1 MPDGTTAASK
11 LMPLPR
17 AIHAFVKPGMQL
29 CFASTPSRSNAAV
42 LELCRHF
49 RDQRPELE
57 LMATGF
63 HSLLHLPGLLR
74 LGRRYVGCF
83 FGDNYPTPRSNR
95 LYSQL
100 LTEGYELEHWSL
112 WSYVSALA
120 AGAFG
125 HPYALTRSLA
135 GTALG
140 AALAQRGKLIELP
153 DPTNPPRTLA
163 LVRALVPDI
172 TFLHA
177 PIGDAQ
183 GNVAFSAPFGE
194 GFYGALA
201 ARQGAIVTVERIV
214 PSEVLQ
220 GLPHLRPLPAHRVLA
235 VCEAPFGAHPQPL
248 HVAPGELYEH
258 EQGYVDDYAGYR
270 YWRAVTED
278 VPGLAELRAQVLEA
292 PDAASAYRAF
302 VGGPKLE
309 ALRGRNASQRSGAR
323 ATPGVS
329 VTPAAR
335 TTSSVS
341 VAPAARAVGADA
353 NDDLV
358 LLAGRALARRLTEGG
373 YRSLLAG
380 IGQAFAACRLAKLLL
395 GERGAG
401 VELMI
406 ETGFAGIDVER
417 ADPFLLSGQNLA
429 SATRLTAVDS
439 MLGALCCGGAAA
451 CLGVIG
457 AAEVDIEGN
466 VNSTSVDG
474 ELLVGAG
481 GAPDIAACASE
492 VMVLTRADPRR
503 LVRKV
508 QYCTSLGHNVRMIVT
523 ESCVFERSGAGE
535 PWVVREILAARV
547 GGLTQLLQKSGFR
560 FAIPG
565 PPPLAEP
572 ASPQE
577 LSLLAALRTGPASG
591 PSHRELR
598 HG

>member
-17 AIHAFVKPGMQL
+17 AIETFVKPGMEL
-29 CFASTPSRSNAAV
+29 CFASTPSRSNAAI

-49 RDQRPELE
+49 RGQQPELG

-74 LGRRYVGCF
+74 LARRYVGCF

-100 LTEGYELEHWSL
+100 LAEGYELEHWSL

-135 GTALG
+135 GTSLG
-140 AALAQRGKLIELP
+140 AALAERGRLVEVP
-153 DPTNPPRTLA
+153 DPVNPQRMLA

-177 PIGDAQ
+177 PLGDAQ
-183 GNVAFSAPFGE
+183 GNVAFSPPHGE
-194 GFYGALA
+194 GFYGALG
-201 ARQGAIVTVERIV
+201 AREGAIVTVERIV

-220 GLPHLRPLPAHRVLA
+220 SLPHLRPLPAHRVLA

-248 HVAPGELYEH
+248 HVAPSELYQYER
-258 EQGYVDDYAGYR
+258 GYDDDYAAYR
-270 YWRAVTED
+270 RWRAITED
-278 VPGLAELRAQVLEA
+278 APGLAELCAQVLDA
-292 PDAASAYRAF
+292 PDAASAYRQY
-302 VGGPKLE
+302 VGSTKLE
-309 ALRGRNASQRSGAR
+309 ALRGATTRAS
-323 ATPGVS
+323 ATTTLT
-329 VTPAAR
+329 TPA
-335 TTSSVS
+335 
-341 VAPAARAVGADA
+341 PRASDVQLVKPEGPSRGSDES
-353 NDDLV
+353 DDLV
-358 LLAGRALARRLTEGG
+358 LLAGRALARRLAEGG

-401 VELMI
+401 IEMMI
-406 ETGFAGIDVER
+406 ETGFAGIDAEQ
-417 ADPFLLSGQNLA
+417 ADPFLLSRQNVA
-429 SATRLTAVDS
+429 SAARLTAVDS
-439 MLGALCCGGAAA
+439 MLGALCCGGAST

-481 GAPDIAACASE
+481 GAPDIAACARE

-508 QYCTSLGHNVRMIVT
+508 QYCTSRGQNVRLIVT
-523 ESCVFERSGAGE
+523 ESCVFERSGVGE
-535 PWVVREILAARV
+535 PWVVREILASRV
-547 GGLTQLLQKSGFR
+547 DGLKQLLQSSGFR

-565 PPPLAEP
+565 PPPLAAP
-572 ASPQE
+572 A
-577 LSLLAALRTGPASG
+577 
-591 PSHRELR
+591 
-598 HG
+598 